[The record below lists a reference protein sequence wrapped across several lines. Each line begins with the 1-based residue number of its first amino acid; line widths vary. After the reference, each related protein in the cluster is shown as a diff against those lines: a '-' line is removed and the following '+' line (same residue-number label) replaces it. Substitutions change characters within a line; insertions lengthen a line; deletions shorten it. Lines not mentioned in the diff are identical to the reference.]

1 MDAIFVFVPG
11 LRFSIPLGVLSQP
24 GKQKSCWSY
33 DCTAPTWLAPFL
45 IVVTVGGPAVGRPFY
60 QQALVVIELFCPS
73 SLQVMRP
80 LSVSPAV
87 VNMHGFDPR
96 MDLKIPN
103 KYPGHFNSAK
113 RHPRSVP

>member
-1 MDAIFVFVPG
+1 MI
-11 LRFSIPLGVLSQP
+11 LEESEYLST
-24 GKQKSCWSY
+24 GTYYSGGSR
-33 DCTAPTWLAPFL
+33 DLVGSLTATA
-45 IVVTVGGPAVGRPFY
+45 VSVGGPAVGRPFY